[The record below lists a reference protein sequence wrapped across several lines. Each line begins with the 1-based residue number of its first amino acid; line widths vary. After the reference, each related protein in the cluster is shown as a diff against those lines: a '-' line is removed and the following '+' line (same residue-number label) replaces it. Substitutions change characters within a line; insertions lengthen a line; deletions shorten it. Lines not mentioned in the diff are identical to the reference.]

1 MVRTCRAGTG
11 RKEQGELSPAQEN
24 LFLTRWLATALKQR
38 RFPRDVTPDI
48 EWLLNQGRLLGVRAK
63 LADKLDYVWR
73 SCSGEL
79 TEQNDM
85 FRLTYALETAKD
97 MGWNYR
103 VMSDREW
110 AGRYALVLNP
120 GVNGV
125 YLLRTNL
132 DAAFDDNGQQTNPL
146 TARLTGSVAGVM
158 KLLNRCGWQAE
169 PESGASPAPPV
180 FTDGRTGSARKGGLV
195 ADLRQVFFR
204 QTGHFHDSIAV
215 NAVLQHGTGN
225 FKSSFALAFFNTT
238 LFTQLDALLDPA
250 GYPSQYL
257 FARAVVRS
265 S

>member
-11 RKEQGELSPAQEN
+11 QKGAGRAVSCTGKPFSHPLARDSAE
-24 LFLTRWLATALKQR
+24 ATAILAR
-38 RFPRDVTPDI
+38 CYTDI

-169 PESGASPAPPV
+169 PESGASLPHQYSLMAGQGVP
-180 FTDGRTGSARKGGLV
+180 GKGISGGSAPGLLPS
-195 ADLRQVFFR
+195 DR
-204 QTGHFHDSIAV
+204 
-215 NAVLQHGTGN
+215 
-225 FKSSFALAFFNTT
+225 SF
-238 LFTQLDALLDPA
+238 
-250 GYPSQYL
+250 S
-257 FARAVVRS
+257 
-265 S
+265 